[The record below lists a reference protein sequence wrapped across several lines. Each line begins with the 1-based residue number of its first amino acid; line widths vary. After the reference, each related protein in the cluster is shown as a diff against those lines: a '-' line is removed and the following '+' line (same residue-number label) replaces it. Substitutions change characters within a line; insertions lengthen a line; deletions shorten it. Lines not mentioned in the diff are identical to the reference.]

1 MIVLGFAAAMF
12 IAPQCRAQFE
22 IDPDHFDGTDSWQA
36 AALAKVHVR
45 KTNRASAGAGG
56 QALHGNT
63 SGRATLRQAKPS
75 ADYTAPLE
83 VRREFFNG
91 IHVAKDDP
99 KFQMEAQHY
108 CRRLKSGMFQ
118 CVLFDSTGADAK
130 LMGIEYII
138 SDAVY
143 KTLPDGEKKFWHP
156 HPFEVLGGGLIAPDM
171 SPDKEQKFMGTIMNT
186 WGKTFHTWGDP
197 MAQIPLGEPRLMWA
211 VTGPG
216 QVDQKLLRE
225 RDKTFNVNTE
235 EISARR
241 QKNLVMSCPTSHRQN
256 RWILSDVAGRM
267 KAPTRQR
274 RLNRSNKIR
283 GDKPIA
289 AGFRACWPERGAA
302 HVDEPNYAIS
312 TFHCER
318 GKNRKR
324 PCTKTTKEK
333 IFAYYL
339 SAAAI
344 SFGVR
349 RTSAS
354 GWIGTKLEVAGN

>member
-1 MIVLGFAAAMF
+1 MRSFGMLRISVIVLGFAAAMF
-12 IAPQCRAQFE
+12 ITPQCRAQFE

-45 KTNRASAGAGG
+45 KTNRASVGAGG

-171 SPDKEQKFMGTIMNT
+171 SPDKEQKFMDTIMNT

-241 QKNLVMSCPTSHRQN
+241 QKEFGDELPNVAPPKSLDTVGRRWTNEGPDTPTA
-256 RWILSDVAGRM
+256 L
-267 KAPTRQR
+267 
-274 RLNRSNKIR
+274 
-283 GDKPIA
+283 KP
-289 AGFRACWPERGAA
+289 
-302 HVDEPNYAIS
+302 
-312 TFHCER
+312 
-318 GKNRKR
+318 KQ
-324 PCTKTTKEK
+324 
-333 IFAYYL
+333 
-339 SAAAI
+339 
-344 SFGVR
+344 
-349 RTSAS
+349 
-354 GWIGTKLEVAGN
+354 